1 MAQVATPAAGPGPAV
16 ARAGARQSWK
26 ARVVP
31 FLRYLRRNP
40 ALAGGIVLLV
50 GLLLFVLIGELT
62 YPTERYRPLSAGVRL
77 APGACT
83 VSVTVK
89 DSDGREQRQ
98 EQSAFCPFGTDTQGR
113 DIFAVMIKGIQLT
126 LRIGLIAGIIGLGV
140 GTVLAFVGAY
150 YGGWVDGAIR
160 TVIDVGLTI
169 PGLLILILIAVNVRH
184 GLSVDLM
191 GLAVATV
198 AWTHPARTIR
208 AQVLVMRE
216 QLYVEIA
223 RLSGVSGL
231 GIVFKEMMPNLMPY
245 LAASFVGAVAAAVLA
260 SIGLEALGLGPF
272 DSPTLG
278 MTVYFN
284 IVFSSIV
291 VGMWWWLI
299 PPIAAMAI
307 IFVGLFLIA
316 SGLDEWANPRLRKR
330 V

>member
-1 MAQVATPAAGPGPAV
+1 MAQVATPAAGPGPAIGP
-16 ARAGARQSWK
+16 ASTGRSWK

-31 FLRYLRRNP
+31 LLRYLRRNP
-40 ALAGGIVLLV
+40 SLAWGIVLLG
-50 GLLLFVLIGELT
+50 GLLLFVVVGELT
-62 YPTERYRPLSAGVRL
+62 YPTEHYRPLSADVRL
-77 APGACT
+77 PPGRYL
-83 VSVTVK
+83 VK
-89 DSDGREQRQ
+89 DAAGRE
-98 EQSAFCPFGTDTQGR
+98 SHTIYPFGTDTQGR
-113 DIFAVMIKGIQLT
+113 DIYAVMIKGIQLT

-140 GTVLAFVGAY
+140 GTFLAFVAAY
-150 YGGWVDGAIR
+150 YGGWVDAAIR
-160 TVIDVGLTI
+160 TVVDVGLTI
-169 PGLLILILIAVNVRH
+169 PGLLILILIAVNVKS
-184 GLSVDLM
+184 GLTVDQM

-198 AWTHPARTIR
+198 AWTYPARTIR

-245 LAASFVGAVAAAVLA
+245 LAASFVGAVGAAVLA

-284 IVFSSIV
+284 IVFSSV
-291 VGMWWWLI
+291 LVGMWWWLI

-307 IFVGLFLIA
+307 IFVGLFLVA
-316 SGLDEWANPRLRKR
+316 SGLDEWANPRLRMR

>member
-1 MAQVATPAAGPGPAV
+1 
-16 ARAGARQSWK
+16 
-26 ARVVP
+26 VP

-40 ALAGGIVLLV
+40 SLAWGIVLLA
-50 GLLLFVLIGELT
+50 GLLLFVVIGELT
-62 YPTERYRPLSAGVRL
+62 YPTERYRPLSADVRL
-77 APGACT
+77 AP
-83 VSVTVK
+83 
-89 DSDGREQRQ
+89 
-98 EQSAFCPFGTDTQGR
+98 SAKYPFGTDTQGR

-140 GTVLAFVGAY
+140 GTFLAFVGAY

-169 PGLLILILIAVNVRH
+169 PGLLILILIAVNVRK

-198 AWTHPARTIR
+198 AWTRPAREIR

-245 LAASFVGAVAAAVLA
+245 LAASFVGAVGAAVLA

>member
-1 MAQVATPAAGPGPAV
+1 MAQVATPAAGTGPAI
-16 ARAGARQSWK
+16 ARAGTGRNWK
-26 ARVVP
+26 ARFVP
-31 FLRYLRRNP
+31 FLRYLQRNP
-40 ALAGGIVLLV
+40 ALAWGIVLLS
-50 GLLLFVLIGELT
+50 GLLLFVVVGELT
-62 YPTERYRPLSAGVRL
+62 YPTERYRPLSADVRL
-77 APGACT
+77 AP
-83 VSVTVK
+83 
-89 DSDGREQRQ
+89 
-98 EQSAFCPFGTDTQGR
+98 SAKYPFGTDTQGR
-113 DIFAVMIKGIQLT
+113 DIFAVMIKGIPLT

-140 GTVLAFVGAY
+140 GTVLAFVAAY

-160 TVIDVGLTI
+160 TVVDVGLTI
-169 PGLLILILIAVNVRH
+169 PGLLILILIAVNVKG
-184 GLSVDLM
+184 GLSVDQM
-191 GLAVATV
+191 ALAVATV

-245 LAASFVGAVAAAVLA
+245 LAASFVGAVGAAVLA

-291 VGMWWWLI
+291 VGMWWWLV

>member
-16 ARAGARQSWK
+16 ALTGAGRSWK

-40 ALAGGIVLLV
+40 SLAWGIVLLV
-50 GLLLFVLIGELT
+50 GLLLFVVIGELT
-62 YPTERYRPLSAGVRL
+62 YPTERYRPLSTDVRL
-77 APGACT
+77 PPSLT
-83 VSVTVK
+83 Y
-89 DSDGREQRQ
+89 
-98 EQSAFCPFGTDTQGR
+98 PFGTDTQGR
-113 DIFAVMIKGIQLT
+113 DIFAVMIKGIPLT
-126 LRIGLIAGIIGLGV
+126 LRIGLIAGAIGLGL
-140 GTVLAFVGAY
+140 GTALAFIAAY
-150 YGGWVDGAIR
+150 YRGSIDGAIR
-160 TVIDVGLTI
+160 TIVDVGLTI
-169 PGLLILILIAVNVRH
+169 PGLLILILIAVNMKK
-184 GLSVDLM
+184 GLTVDQM
-191 GLAVATV
+191 GLAVAIV
-198 AWTHPARTIR
+198 AWVHPARTIR
-208 AQVLVMRE
+208 SQVLVMRE

-245 LAASFVGAVAAAVLA
+245 LAASFVGAVGAAVLA

-307 IFVGLFLIA
+307 IFVGLFLVA

>member
-1 MAQVATPAAGPGPAV
+1 MAQVATSTAGPGPTLAE
-16 ARAGARQSWK
+16 AGARRSRK
-26 ARVVP
+26 ASFVP

-40 ALAGGIVLLV
+40 ALAAGIILLG
-50 GLLLFVLIGELT
+50 GLLLFVVVGELT
-62 YPTERYRPLSAGVRL
+62 YPTERYRPLSANVRL
-77 APGACT
+77 AP
-83 VSVTVK
+83 
-89 DSDGREQRQ
+89 
-98 EQSAFCPFGTDTQGR
+98 SAEYPFGTDTQGR
-113 DIFAVMIKGIQLT
+113 DIFAVMIKGVQLT

-140 GTVLAFVGAY
+140 GTILAFVAAY

-160 TVIDVGLTI
+160 TVVDVGLTI
-169 PGLLILILIAVNVRH
+169 PGLLILILIAVNVKG
-184 GLSVDLM
+184 GLSVDQM
-191 GLAVATV
+191 ALAVATV

-208 AQVLVMRE
+208 SQVLVMRE

-245 LAASFVGAVAAAVLA
+245 LAASFVGAVGAAVLA

-278 MTVYFN
+278 MTIYFN

-307 IFVGLFLIA
+307 IFVGLFLVA